1 MKKLFLTVLSISCL
15 TLSAFAGDKEDVL
28 ATFDKYVKDA
38 NSYSTNIPKYYVD
51 NARIVR
57 IVHKKQGG
65 QRSVLIPF
73 DRYLKELEGHSGL
86 AKLVGYKN
94 AYNNRKI
101 EKTGNDYKISTIRV
115 PRNDKTGLPAYFIF
129 TKSGDTWK
137 IKEEIMTTNVQTFL
151 SAK

>member
-28 ATFDKYVKDA
+28 ATFDKYVKDV

-57 IVHKKQGG
+57 IVNKKQGG
-65 QRSVLIPF
+65 QRSILIPF

-94 AYNNRKI
+94 TYNNRKI
-101 EKTGNDYKISTIRV
+101 EKTMSST
-115 PRNDKTGLPAYFIF
+115 PKC
-129 TKSGDTWK
+129 K
-137 IKEEIMTTNVQTFL
+137 
-151 SAK
+151 